1 MLTVVFDAAPLITAC
16 KFEAYGRLIID
27 YLLVAGCRIVI
38 ASRVEEEVAV
48 LGASYADGVVA
59 GERIARGAI
68 QVVQVTE
75 RQWARYLAEYAM
87 GQGEKDSIELCGQV
101 EGIEALV
108 TDDYLAFVAATRQR
122 LKVWMLPDLII
133 ELATREEVSLEVAG
147 TILDVMR
154 PRYRRG
160 VIAHSLAHLQEV
172 RKHAESRGASEGGD
186 STGC

>member
-1 MLTVVFDAAPLITAC
+1 
-16 KFEAYGRLIID
+16 
-27 YLLVAGCRIVI
+27 
-38 ASRVEEEVAV
+38 
-48 LGASYADGVVA
+48 
-59 GERIARGAI
+59 
-68 QVVQVTE
+68 
-75 RQWARYLAEYAM
+75 M

-133 ELATREEVSLEVAG
+133 KLATREEISLEVAG

-172 RKHAESRGASEGGD
+172 RKRVESRSASEGGD